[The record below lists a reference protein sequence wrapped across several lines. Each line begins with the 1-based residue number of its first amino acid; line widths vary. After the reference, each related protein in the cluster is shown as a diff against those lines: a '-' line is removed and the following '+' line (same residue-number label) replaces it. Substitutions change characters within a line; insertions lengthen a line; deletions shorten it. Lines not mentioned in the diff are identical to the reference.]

1 MYFTHAEI
9 IMLWEVGGGGIIM
22 LLRLLVL
29 CCFIL
34 LDYDIANLVCHLS
47 TRYND
52 CMIHLYEVVSK

>member
-1 MYFTHAEI
+1 
-9 IMLWEVGGGGIIM
+9 MLWEVCVCVCVGGGGGLIIM
-22 LLRLLVL
+22 LLRLPVL

-52 CMIHLYEVVSK
+52 CMIHLNEVVSK